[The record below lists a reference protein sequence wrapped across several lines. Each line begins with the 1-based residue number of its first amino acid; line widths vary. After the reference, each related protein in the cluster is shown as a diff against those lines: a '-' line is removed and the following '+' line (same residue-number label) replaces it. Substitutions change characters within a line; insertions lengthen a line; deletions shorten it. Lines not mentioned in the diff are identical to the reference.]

1 MECKK
6 CRQARRSS
14 TDSDGT
20 GCRPRCSASVCTI
33 RHRGAPHSYPILFFQ
48 EKLETS
54 PARTREYPAMNS
66 IPVRKL
72 FWEELEL
79 ALETQTH
86 RLVRDIANVLGQPPD
101 PLLKA
106 LRDERVSAYLYDEP
120 ADQDIDLSEMRC
132 KELTLKASGAF
143 VAACG
148 HPVVWSS
155 HPGGRRVCFQ
165 HSVPCPKPATA
176 GLPPV
181 TLYTVDKTA
190 YYITEDGSVF
200 NDAGDIV
207 GRYSDSV
214 LQLFH
219 VDTE

>member
-1 MECKK
+1 MEQAVVRDALQLYARLAIEGVPIRTPFYSSKK
-6 CRQARRSS
+6 NW
-14 TDSDGT
+14 
-20 GCRPRCSASVCTI
+20 
-33 RHRGAPHSYPILFFQ
+33 RHRRPAPQSTH
-48 EKLETS
+48 T
-54 PARTREYPAMNS
+54 MNS

-132 KELTLKASGAF
+132 KELTLKANGAF
-143 VAACG
+143 VATCG

-165 HSVPCPKPATA
+165 HSVPCTKPVTA
-176 GLPPV
+176 GLPHV
-181 TLYTVDKTA
+181 SVYTVNTTA
-190 YYITEDGSVF
+190 YYILVQDGSVF
-200 NDAGDIV
+200 NDAAELV
-207 GRYSDSV
+207 GRYTDSI
-214 LQLFH
+214 LELFH